1 MKLLH
6 TLFFTLILLISS
18 SAMSAQAPAEKI
30 NINTANA
37 EQISTSMTGIGENK
51 AKAIVEYRKTHG
63 NFKSIQELEN
73 VDGIGLKTVEK
84 NKDKISL

>member
-6 TLFFTLILLISS
+6 TLLFTLILLTSS

-37 EQISTSMTGIGENK
+37 EQIAATMTGIGESK
-51 AKAIVEYRKTHG
+51 AEAIVEYRKTYG
-63 NFKSIQELEN
+63 NFKSVNDLEN

-84 NKDKISL
+84 NKDKITL

>member
-6 TLFFTLILLISS
+6 TLLFTLILLTSS

-37 EQISTSMTGIGENK
+37 EQIAATMTGIGESK
-51 AKAIVEYRKTHG
+51 AEAIVEYRKTYG
-63 NFKSIQELEN
+63 NFKSVNDLEVN
-73 VDGIGLKTVEK
+73 TGRSGAPFV
-84 NKDKISL
+84 

>member
-37 EQISTSMTGIGENK
+37 EQISTSMTGIGESK

>member
-37 EQISTSMTGIGENK
+37 EQISSSMTGIGESK

-63 NFKSIQELEN
+63 KFKSIQDLEN
-73 VDGIGLKTVEK
+73 VDGIGLKTVER

>member
-1 MKLLH
+1 MKLFH
-6 TLFFTLILLISS
+6 ALFFTLIVLFTS
-18 SAMSAQAPAEKI
+18 SAIASQATAEKI

-37 EQISTSMTGIGENK
+37 EQIATTMTGVGENK

-63 NFKSIQELEN
+63 KFNSVNDLEN
-73 VDGIGLKTVEK
+73 VDGIGLKTVER

>member
-37 EQISTSMTGIGENK
+37 EQISTSMTGVGESK